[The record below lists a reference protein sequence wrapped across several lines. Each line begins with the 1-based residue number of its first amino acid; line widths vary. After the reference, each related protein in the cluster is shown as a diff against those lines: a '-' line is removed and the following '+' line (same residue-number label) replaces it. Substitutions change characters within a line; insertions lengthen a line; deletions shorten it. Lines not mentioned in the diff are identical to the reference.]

1 MNGLFGLR
9 VSAGVLQGERLASC
23 SAEGGYR
30 KLQGRPGLMAG
41 PNVISWRG
49 FVDILS
55 PKPNASGQQPR
66 LVDPGELQARY
77 VSGEV
82 CRSGGIVRRRG
93 G

>member
-1 MNGLFGLR
+1 MNRLFGLR
-9 VSAGVLQGERLASC
+9 VSAAVLQGERLASC

-30 KLQGRPGLMAG
+30 KLQGRLGLMAG

-77 VSGEV
+77 VSVEV
-82 CRSGGIVRRRG
+82 YLWGIVRRRG